1 MLSSRKNQ
9 SVITLY
15 FILGFVKG
23 QEKTNIIYKKV
34 FFGGSYVVLPQKIMG
49 CYCTLYRYRTYRR
62 RVFRVLACICCRCG
76 LRGCVYLFVYEYVK
90 KGDAARTSLFCIQ
103 KRSQCTTCGFAFIV
117 FARCRIATTS
127 PEKSRLF
134 SVLQPHCAPP
144 AASLGVCK
152 EEKTSFFSS
161 GKARFHPA
169 D

>member
-34 FFGGSYVVLPQKIMG
+34 FFGGSYVVLPQKVMG
-49 CYCTLYRYRTYRR
+49 YYRTLYRYRTYRR

-90 KGDAARTSLFCIQ
+90 KGMPRGHPFFDYLLRLVDSLLFNCLSCLRNNQMCRNAHNKLYYLCRMLFGDRNICFCM
-103 KRSQCTTCGFAFIV
+103 R
-117 FARCRIATTS
+117 
-127 PEKSRLF
+127 
-134 SVLQPHCAPP
+134 
-144 AASLGVCK
+144 
-152 EEKTSFFSS
+152 
-161 GKARFHPA
+161 
-169 D
+169 